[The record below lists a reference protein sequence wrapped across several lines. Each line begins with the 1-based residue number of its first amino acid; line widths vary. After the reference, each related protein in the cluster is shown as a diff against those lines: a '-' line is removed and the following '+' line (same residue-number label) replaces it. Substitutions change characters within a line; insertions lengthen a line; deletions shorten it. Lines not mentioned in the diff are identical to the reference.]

1 MPSPEI
7 PLPREDGLAPLPEL
21 EEGCGPE
28 GHEAGEGH
36 RHAVVDKVG
45 EPREDAGV
53 VEGPEG
59 AEGLALRAH
68 HQVAGVQVADVVP
81 KKLIF
86 QLLNW
91 SAKSACMILEILII
105 AMQKSTTVSN
115 RT

>member
-81 KKLIF
+81 KKMNF
-86 QLLNW
+86 
-91 SAKSACMILEILII
+91 
-105 AMQKSTTVSN
+105 STS
-115 RT
+115 